1 MITYCNSVD
10 SVTWSD
16 LVGFFEGWP
25 NPPSPARHL
34 DLLHSSAHVWL
45 ARDDESRR
53 VVGFVTAISDGVL
66 TAYIPLL
73 EVRPES
79 RRRGVGRE
87 LVQRML
93 ATLDHLYAIDVICD
107 DDVRPF
113 YDRFGLRPCG
123 AMVRRNYANQSGA
136 LPASTE

>member
-1 MITYCNSVD
+1 MITYSDSVD
-10 SVTWSD
+10 GVTLSD
-16 LVGFFEGWP
+16 LAGFFEGWP
-25 NPPSPARHL
+25 SPPSPTRHL
-34 DLLHSSAHVWL
+34 DLLRSSAHVWL
-45 ARDDESRR
+45 AHDDEAGG

-73 EVRPES
+73 EVLPEY
-79 RRRGVGRE
+79 RGRGIGGQ

-93 ATLDHLYAIDVICD
+93 ATLDHLYAIDVVCD

-113 YDRFGLRPCG
+113 YDRLGLRACG

-136 LPASTE
+136 PRANDA